1 MEIKEKIQFSHEKNP
16 GVKTS
21 LDSDVFRRASHPVA
35 LTVGDLIRGK
45 EG

>member
-1 MEIKEKIQFSHEKNP
+1 MEIKEKIHSAMRKIQGF
-16 GVKTS
+16 KTI

-35 LTVGDLIRGK
+35 LTVGDLVRGD